1 VRRQYSVPERLSG
14 FGVAVAAAAAVW
26 PSFTA
31 ATSAG
36 LPCPLRWATGVPCPG
51 CGLTTAAV
59 DLVHGDPVAS
69 LGDNPVIMGLAILT
83 VAVVPLIILRL
94 LGVVPPPA
102 PWSAGTRRR
111 VERTMLAVAA
121 ASWVF
126 QLHRFGFV

>member
-1 VRRQYSVPERLSG
+1 MRRTYSIPERLSA
-14 FGVAVAAAAAVW
+14 FGIAVAGAAAIW
-26 PSFTA
+26 PLFTA
-31 ATSAG
+31 STSAG

-69 LGDNPVIMGLAILT
+69 LGDNPVIMGLAIFT
-83 VAVVPLIILRL
+83 IVVGPLIVLRH
-94 LGVVPPPA
+94 LGVVPPPK
-102 PWSAGTRRR
+102 PWSARTRRT
-111 VERTMLAVAA
+111 VEWTMLAVAA